1 MYSLSRDNMS
11 KSTKQTATK
20 PSTDCLDAECF
31 NCFKRGFCRK
41 TIKFDDPDRKPLHFC
56 EKSCMDAFI
65 QDEVTPKNLAYNQ
78 AMLDT
83 TTRCL
88 EIIKSDPD
96 QMVLKKSYTIDKM
109 LRTALAARK
118 PKAELERLYALWQE
132 CATETLQKISDDK
145 DLEECVTLQWAQAM
159 KHHDKGFPSLILSL
173 GR

>member
-11 KSTKQTATK
+11 KQTKTAT
-20 PSTDCLDAECF
+20 PSLDCLDAECF

-41 TIKFDDPDRKPLHFC
+41 TIHFQNDLSRKPLHFC
-56 EKSCMDAFI
+56 EMSCANAFI

-145 DLEECVTLQWAQAM
+145 ELEESVTLQWAQAM